1 LSPSGLSFSRR
12 LFLPRPPVVAWTL
25 ITLSL
30 ACSKMGATPAAKRVK
45 YLTPPIF
52 FTSPLSLTQPFS
64 LTFVFSTDEIRDADI
79 GTGAGLFEVI
89 KIGDDFYSCIVDCAA
104 PKACTVVLR
113 GASRDVLNEVERN
126 LRDAMGVARNV
137 VRSPRL
143 VPGGGSAEM
152 AAAVALDRA
161 AVGLAGPEAGPVR
174 AAGTALE
181 AIPRTLASNC
191 GANVIRTI
199 TELRARHSEAAAAAA
214 GAGKA
219 PAACPAGVDGTTG
232 KIVDARAAGVWE
244 PLAVKEATL
253 KTAFGCA
260 TLLLRIDDILSG
272 LRKAGGGGRPA
283 GPRGPVADD
292 GGNVDSEQMLPE

>member
-1 LSPSGLSFSRR
+1 MGGGLGGGMEREAR
-12 LFLPRPPVVAWTL
+12 APRATL
-25 ITLSL
+25 LSL
-30 ACSKMGATPAAKRVK
+30 SHF
-45 YLTPPIF
+45 LSSF
-52 FTSPLSLTQPFS
+52 F
-64 LTFVFSTDEIRDADI
+64 FSTDEIRDADI

-89 KIGDDFYSCIVDCAA
+89 KIGDEFYSCIVDCDA

-137 VRSPRL
+137 FRSPRL

-161 AVGLAGPEAGPVR
+161 AAGLAGPEAGPVR
-174 AAGTALE
+174 AAGAALE

-199 TELRARHSEAAAAAA
+199 TALRARHAEAAAAAA
-214 GAGKA
+214 TDGA
-219 PAACPAGVDGTTG
+219 AAAEPCRAGVDGRTG
-232 KIVDARAAGVWE
+232 QIVDSRAAGVWE

-272 LRKAGGGGRPA
+272 LRKPGGGGRPA

>member
-1 LSPSGLSFSRR
+1 MRWGKKKGGLFA
-12 LFLPRPPVVAWTL
+12 L
-25 ITLSL
+25 TLSL
-30 ACSKMGATPAAKRVK
+30 I
-45 YLTPPIF
+45 LF
-52 FTSPLSLTQPFS
+52 FFS
-64 LTFVFSTDEIRDADI
+64 STDEIRDADI

-89 KIGDDFYSCIVDCAA
+89 KIGDEFHACIVDCAS
-104 PKACTVVLR
+104 PKACTIVLR

-143 VPGGGSAEM
+143 VPGGGASEM

-161 AVGLAGPEAGPVR
+161 AGGLAGPEAGPVR
-174 AAGTALE
+174 AAGAALE

-199 TELRARHSEAAAAAA
+199 TDLRARHAEAAA
-214 GAGKA
+214 GAATSGGGGKA
-219 PAACPAGVDGTTG
+219 GDSAAAACCPAGVDGTTG

>member
-1 LSPSGLSFSRR
+1 VDGVVGGGRGLSF
-12 LFLPRPPVVAWTL
+12 L
-25 ITLSL
+25 
-30 ACSKMGATPAAKRVK
+30 
-45 YLTPPIF
+45 
-52 FTSPLSLTQPFS
+52 PLSHAFRPKH
-64 LTFVFSTDEIRDADI
+64 TFKTFPFSTDEIRDSDV

-89 KIGDDFYSCIVDCAA
+89 KIGDEFYSCLVDCDA
-104 PKACTVVLR
+104 PKACTVLLR

-143 VPGGGSAEM
+143 VPGGGCSEM

-161 AVGLAGPEAGPVR
+161 AAGLAGPEAGPVR
-174 AAGTALE
+174 AAGAALE
-181 AIPRTLASNC
+181 SIPRTLASNC
-191 GANVIRTI
+191 GSNVIRTV
-199 TELRARHSEAAAAAA
+199 TELRARHAEAAAAGTPCAA
-214 GAGKA
+214 GI
-219 PAACPAGVDGTTG
+219 DGTSG
-232 KIVDARAAGVWE
+232 KIVDVREAGVWE

-272 LRKAGGGGRPA
+272 LRKPGGGGRPS

-292 GGNVDSEQMLPE
+292 GGNVDSEHMLPE

>member
-1 LSPSGLSFSRR
+1 MDIFS
-12 LFLPRPPVVAWTL
+12 LVS
-25 ITLSL
+25 LSL
-30 ACSKMGATPAAKRVK
+30 LI
-45 YLTPPIF
+45 Y
-52 FTSPLSLTQPFS
+52 
-64 LTFVFSTDEIRDADI
+64 STDEIRDADI

-89 KIGDDFYSCIVDCAA
+89 KIGDEFFSCIIDCAS
-104 PKACTVVLR
+104 PKACTIVLR

-161 AVGLAGPEAGPVR
+161 AVSIAGPEAGPVR
-174 AAGTALE
+174 AAGAALE

-199 TELRARHSEAAAAAA
+199 TELRAQHAEAAGAAAATVTGG
-214 GAGKA
+214 GASPIG
-219 PAACPAGVDGTTG
+219 CPAGVDGTTG

-272 LRKAGGGGRPA
+272 LRKPGGGGRPA